1 MLQYS
6 RIVISMLIDL
16 VFLKIIKN
24 QNTPIKVR
32 IYLFVILR
40 LVLLSTVNRNTVKKI
55 RNVVIFENG
64 SNIECAIYMSSFS

>member
-40 LVLLSTVNRNTVKKI
+40 LVLLSTVNRNTVKNI